1 MRKSRNETV
10 KTLRPLRRALP
21 AFSAASVTDEDGA
34 QRRWGFKGNC
44 SQSPLYVTDGYIL
57 LLAAAIDPAIAIE
70 QDGHCWD
77 GKRATRAAIG
87 NVWKCANNRSEV
99 NADLIGVCD
108 YDPGS
113 TYEVAFLRDALGRV
127 MVVNAHLLAFGIRA
141 VHPDALTIDGAPI
154 EATCMVPGQV
164 PWFSSPLAL
173 RRAGEL
179 VGLLMPMSLS
189 TDDFS
194 GYDMRGEPVD
204 ICAIDV

>member
-10 KTLRPLRRALP
+10 KPLQPLRRALP

-34 QRRWGFKGNC
+34 QPRWGFGGNC
-44 SQSPLYVTDGYIL
+44 SQSPLYVTDGRIL

-77 GKRATRAAIG
+77 GKRATETL
-87 NVWKCANNRSEV
+87 WKRANNRGDV
-99 NADLIGVCD
+99 HADLIGVCD
-108 YDPGS
+108 YHPGS
-113 TYEVAFLRDALGRV
+113 TDEVAFLRDALGRV

-154 EATCMVPGQV
+154 KATCMVPGQV